1 MAKTPK
7 YLCDNPNPHVRR
19 RCKDC
24 IRIYNKLH
32 LERKKATTKARKEAA
47 KALGLDR
54 LPRIKKPRKITTPR
68 PVYRDLMEERIRIK
82 SHMELN
88 PEDKRILTGAITEAT
103 KVDLLDEIAAEFSPV
118 LE

>member
-1 MAKTPK
+1 
-7 YLCDNPNPHVRR
+7 
-19 RCKDC
+19 
-24 IRIYNKLH
+24 
-32 LERKKATTKARKEAA
+32 
-47 KALGLDR
+47 
-54 LPRIKKPRKITTPR
+54 
-68 PVYRDLMEERIRIK
+68 MEEWIRIK